1 MFAEVIIWLR
11 GQVIISEMC
20 SLINEPEP
28 TKKESKLTCQ
38 AKWFELTSCLEVTD
52 NIDYIWIFVQF
63 IYILRTPYIQTG
75 TERWENFLTVSPLAG
90 T

>member
-38 AKWFELTSCLEVTD
+38 AK
-52 NIDYIWIFVQF
+52 
-63 IYILRTPYIQTG
+63 
-75 TERWENFLTVSPLAG
+75 
-90 T
+90 